1 MSPLSNAN
9 ERDYETMYIENEDV
23 KHNNKFEELK
33 RMKYLSEQFC

>member
-9 ERDYETMYIENEDV
+9 ERDYETIYIGKEGV

-33 RMKYLSEQFC
+33 RTK